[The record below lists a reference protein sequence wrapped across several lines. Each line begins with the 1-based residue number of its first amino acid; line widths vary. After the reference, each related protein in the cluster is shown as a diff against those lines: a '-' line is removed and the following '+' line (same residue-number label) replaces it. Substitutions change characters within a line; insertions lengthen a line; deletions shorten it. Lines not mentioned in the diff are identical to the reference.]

1 MKEKLFKLTAEQT
14 KGLVTLMGWLP
25 KTISPKINITDSI
38 DILKYVLTYGK
49 YNSSQQDVLND
60 LRAQYYK
67 EVKNEELITW

>member
-14 KGLVTLMGWLP
+14 KGVMTLLGWLQ
-25 KTISPKINITDSI
+25 TTTSPKINITDSS

-49 YNSSQQDVLND
+49 YNSSQQDVLNE
-60 LRAQYYK
+60 LRAEYYK

>member
-25 KTISPKINITDSI
+25 KTISPKINITDSS

-49 YNSSQQDVLND
+49 YNSSQQEVLND

>member
-49 YNSSQQDVLND
+49 YNSSQQEVLND